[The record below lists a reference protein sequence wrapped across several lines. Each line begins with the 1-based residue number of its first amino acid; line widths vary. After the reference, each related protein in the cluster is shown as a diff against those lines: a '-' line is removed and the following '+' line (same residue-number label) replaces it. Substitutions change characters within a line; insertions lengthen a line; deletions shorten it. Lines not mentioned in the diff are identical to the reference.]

1 MAEWPLLAGIWQ
13 NLTAVRPLY
22 LVVWLGVFAMSGV
35 LVALF
40 RSRWGRRNALYR
52 CAVGSLLVH
61 LVIVGLTMTVRL
73 VVGDGGAGAGPP
85 IHVKLV
91 DDVQREG
98 PITLAAPEMVQN
110 APPLL
115 DAQDAAPKELAE
127 PASDV
132 AAVMADAA
140 PAVEAPPLMERPE
153 PVAENKLVLNDA
165 EEPKALEPESAQI
178 TAGPQF
184 PAPVTPIEPTPEE
197 AAAIVTS
204 LPAAITDVAAIAPPA
219 TSPYA
224 HRNSPDRLAYAERH
238 GGSVQTEAAVAAAL
252 KWLAERQSEDGR
264 WDADR
269 FGAGEER
276 AVLGQD
282 RGGAGADADSGITAL
297 ALLAFLGA
305 GHSHTT
311 GDYQSN
317 VVRGLEYLM
326 RGQANDGHLAANTG
340 LYARMYCHS
349 MASFALAEALAMT
362 GDKRLEPAVRRAVD
376 YSLRAQHPSTGGWRY
391 RPGDV
396 GDTSQLGWQL
406 MSLWSAERAGI
417 RIPPRT
423 WTGAER
429 FLRSV
434 ARGQTGGLASYRPDG
449 PPSTPMTAE
458 ALYCRLVVAN
468 ALGGTINRLA
478 ADEATTALLSMP
490 PEPQRVNLYYWYY
503 ATLALHH
510 QQEKYPE
517 AAAAWQSWNSALT
530 LTLVNSQLAD
540 GPEAGSWEP
549 NCIWGGYG
557 GRVYSTAIAAMCL
570 EVYYRYTDDA
580 AAAGWTASREYG
592 QQIPR

>member
-1 MAEWPLLAGIWQ
+1 MAEWTLLAGIWQ
-13 NLTAVRPLY
+13 NLTTVRPLY
-22 LVVWLGVFAMSGV
+22 LVVWLAALVLSGA

-73 VVGDGGAGAGPP
+73 VVGDGGAGMGPL
-85 IHVKLV
+85 IHVKLL

-98 PITLAAPEMVQN
+98 PITLFAPEADSAPPELLAITEASSEDAAKPVSEVAAAAAEAAPV
-110 APPLL
+110 
-115 DAQDAAPKELAE
+115 
-127 PASDV
+127 
-132 AAVMADAA
+132 
-140 PAVEAPPLMERPE
+140 VEAPPLMERPE
-153 PVAENKLVLNDA
+153 PVAEHKIVLDDEKDDAPQPKLEQTA
-165 EEPKALEPESAQI
+165 
-178 TAGPQF
+178 AGPQF
-184 PAPVTPIEPTPEE
+184 PEPVTPIEPTPADV
-197 AAAIVTS
+197 AALASVP
-204 LPAAITDVAAIAPPA
+204 PAAILDVAAIAPPA

-224 HRNSPDRLAYAERH
+224 HRNAPDRLEYAERH
-238 GGSVQTEAAVAAAL
+238 GGSIQTEAAVAAAL
-252 KWLAERQSEDGR
+252 EWLAERQSEDGR

-282 RGGAGADADSGITAL
+282 RGGAGADADSGISAL
-297 ALLAFLGA
+297 ALLAFMGA
-305 GHSHTT
+305 GHSHVA
-311 GDYQSN
+311 GDYQST
-317 VVRGLEYLM
+317 VAKGLEFIL
-326 RGQANDGHLAANTG
+326 RGQANDGHLAANTS

-362 GDKRLEPAVRRAVD
+362 GDKRLETAVRRAVE

-391 RPGDV
+391 RPGDL

-417 RIPPRT
+417 RVPPQT

-434 ARGQTGGLASYRPDG
+434 ERGRVGGLASYRPDG

-458 ALYCRLVVAN
+458 AMYCRLVVAN
-468 ALGGTINRLA
+468 ALGGATNQLA
-478 ADEATTALLSMP
+478 ADEATTAILSMP

-510 QQEKYPE
+510 QQEQDSDTTN
-517 AAAAWQSWNSALT
+517 AWQTWNTALT
-530 LTLVNSQLAD
+530 LTLVNSQLAE

-557 GRVYSTAIAAMCL
+557 GRVYSTAISAMCL

-580 AAAGWTASREYG
+580 AAAGWTASRSEAWRLP
-592 QQIPR
+592 Q

>member
-1 MAEWPLLAGIWQ
+1 MVEWPLIAGIWQ
-13 NLTAVRPLY
+13 NLAAVRPLY
-22 LVVWLGVFAMSGV
+22 LVVWLGALVLSGV

-40 RSRWGRRNALYR
+40 RSRWGRKNALYR

-61 LVIVGLTMTVRL
+61 VLIVGLTMTVRL

-85 IHVKLV
+85 IYVKLV

-98 PITLAAPEMVQN
+98 PMTLAALPEEAE
-110 APPLL
+110 APELL
-115 DAQDAAPKELAE
+115 AVVEEVPEPVAKPATDAEAVPEE
-127 PASDV
+127 SVPA
-132 AAVMADAA
+132 M
-140 PAVEAPPLMERPE
+140 EAPPLMPRPE
-153 PVAENKLVLNDA
+153 PSVEKKMALDEDGDTEAPEVADV
-165 EEPKALEPESAQI
+165 

-184 PAPVTPIEPTPEE
+184 PAAVTPIEASPEE
-197 AAAIVTS
+197 AAAPPS
-204 LPAAITDVAAIAPPA
+204 SPPSAITDVAAIAPPA

-224 HRNSPDRLAYAERH
+224 HRNAPDRLEYAEQH
-238 GGSVQTEAAVAAAL
+238 GGSIQTEAAVASAL

-282 RGGAGADADSGITAL
+282 RGGAGADADSGISGL
-297 ALLAFLGA
+297 ALLAFMGA
-305 GHSHTT
+305 GHTHLA
-311 GDYQSN
+311 GDYQST
-317 VVRGLEYLM
+317 VARGLEFLM
-326 RGQANDGHLAANTG
+326 RGQAHDGHLAANTS

-362 GDKRLEPAVRRAVD
+362 GDRRLEPAVRRAVE

-406 MSLWSAERAGI
+406 MSLLSAERAGI
-417 RIPPRT
+417 KIPPQT

-434 ARGQTGGLASYRPDG
+434 ERGRIGGLASYRPDG

-458 ALYCRLVVAN
+458 AMYCRQVVAD
-468 ALGGTINRLA
+468 ALGGTTDRLA
-478 ADEATTALLSMP
+478 FDEATAALLALP

-510 QQEKYPE
+510 QQEMSSE
-517 AAAAWQSWNSALT
+517 AAAAWQTWNTALT

-557 GRVYSTAIAAMCL
+557 GRVYSTAVAAMCL
-570 EVYYRYTDDA
+570 EVYYRYTDDGA
-580 AAAGWTASREYG
+580 EAGWTASRPDG
-592 QQIPR
+592 QRFTQ